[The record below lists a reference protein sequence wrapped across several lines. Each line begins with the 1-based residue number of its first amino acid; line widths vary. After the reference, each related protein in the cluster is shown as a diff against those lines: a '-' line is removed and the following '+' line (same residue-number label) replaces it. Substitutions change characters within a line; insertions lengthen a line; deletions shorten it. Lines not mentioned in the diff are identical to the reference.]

1 MYSLN
6 QKFKINLEVADR
18 FIKDYLKAGYDVEI
32 IENTLNDAVFITANN
47 YFIMII
53 PHHLNCWCD
62 ELYMTIT
69 DSAELFYT
77 ELKKWKN

>member
-32 IENTLNDAVFITANN
+32 IET
-47 YFIMII
+47 
-53 PHHLNCWCD
+53 H
-62 ELYMTIT
+62 
-69 DSAELFYT
+69 
-77 ELKKWKN
+77 

>member
-18 FIKDYLKAGYDVEI
+18 FIKDYLKTGYDVEI

-53 PHHLNCWCD
+53 PHHCENCGQKINWN
-62 ELYMTIT
+62 M
-69 DSAELFYT
+69 
-77 ELKKWKN
+77 KR